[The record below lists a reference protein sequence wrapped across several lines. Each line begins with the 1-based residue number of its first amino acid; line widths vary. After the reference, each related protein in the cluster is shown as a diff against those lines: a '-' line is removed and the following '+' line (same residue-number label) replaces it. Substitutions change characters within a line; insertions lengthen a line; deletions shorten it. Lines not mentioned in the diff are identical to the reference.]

1 MKQTAVSL
9 LKETL
14 DSEIKSGTKMV
25 VNWDMY
31 LEMEKQQMFGF
42 TNHHHVIGEGTERF
56 FKEEFELWY
65 NETYG
70 SKGSNE
76 YPLTE
81 GTMAICNDIISS
93 QTEISDENAYTN
105 GYLHGYNA
113 AIAELPKE
121 ISDEEIEKYAKQNA
135 FQYYEFITGAK
146 WYRDQLKQR

>member
-14 DSEIKSGTKMV
+14 YSEMKSGTKMV

-70 SKGSNE
+70 SKGSDDHIVDTNE
-76 YPLTE
+76 
-81 GTMAICNDIISS
+81 MVSS
-93 QTEISDENAYTN
+93 QTEISDE
-105 GYLHGYNA
+105 
-113 AIAELPKE
+113 
-121 ISDEEIEKYAKQNA
+121 EIEKEADNTYVKYNAYAI
-135 FQYYEFITGAK
+135 EGFIDGAK
-146 WYRDQLKQR
+146 WYREQLKISNQLK